1 MSAESTSGDFLERIQ
16 KLSPK
21 RLALLAAELERR
33 LAARETNTVE
43 PIAVIGLSCRIPGPV
58 DTPDAFWGLLA
69 NGTDAIEEIP
79 SVRWDADAF
88 YDPRPGTPGK
98 TNSKWG
104 GFVDNIDRFDAAF
117 FGISPKEA
125 VGMDPQ
131 QRMLLEVS
139 WEALENAGIRA
150 DLLNGSSTGV
160 FVGMSTNDYGSLLA
174 MSGDS
179 ALDAYSGSG
188 VARSVAAGRLSYF
201 LGLKG
206 PNLAVDTACS
216 SSAVALH
223 LACQTLRQKECR
235 LALAGGVNAL
245 LVPQVTITLAQAQML
260 AGDGRC
266 KTFSQSA
273 DGFVRSEGCG
283 MLVLKRL
290 SDAQED
296 RDRIL
301 GVIRG
306 SAINHDGRSS
316 GLTAP
321 NGPSQ
326 EAVIRA
332 ALKQA
337 GVEPGD
343 VDYLEAHGTG
353 TVLGDAIELGA
364 LGTVFGAKRT
374 TAADLMIGSVKTN
387 IGHMEAAAGAAGVIK
402 VLLALEHACIPPHL
416 HVSEGRENEALRG
429 QPLRIPLSA
438 TPWPAGKRAR
448 IAGVSSFG
456 FSGTNAHIVIEEAAP
471 LSIESN
477 GPNVAEIITVSAKD
491 KDALLEL
498 CSRHA
503 GYLRRHSNTSLADF
517 AFTLNAGRSHFQHR
531 VAFVV
536 GSIEEAADQ
545 LEAITGRNLED
556 QRSYRFIAGYEQPSI
571 GFLFTGQGSQY
582 PGMGRALYAQ
592 SSAFR
597 SALDDCDRILEGKLT
612 YRLSAVLCGEK
623 SVEPNLI
630 HETAWTQ
637 PALFA
642 FEYALAMLWRSW
654 GVQPSVVL
662 GHSLGEL
669 VAACIAGVFSL
680 EEGLILAYERGRLM
694 GGLPQSGAM
703 LAVRAGESEIAE
715 WIRPLQGLSIAAV
728 NGSRNA
734 VVSGTSEQIEQLQ
747 ELLAARNVVSQRLTV
762 SHAFHSA
769 LMEPILDEFERQAAK
784 VTYTA
789 PQIPMVSNVSGRI
802 HSSADRID
810 AAYWRRHIR
819 ATVRFS
825 QGLSSLMEQR
835 PAALLE
841 IGPEPVLLGM
851 AKPALPQPS
860 IPCLGSL
867 RRGREAGQS
876 MHEALRELYL
886 LGAAIDW
893 NQVYRDRIA
902 RKLALPT
909 YPFQRKRYWVTFP
922 VKPVTAAVAPVLS
935 PRVPFDPMLY
945 TTEWQSAESHP
956 LLTPGQLLDA
966 AEETI
971 DATSA
976 NRERSQVL
984 AAYDDFLP
992 RVDRLCTTYVLQTL
1006 CRLGLDPLEGVRVS
1020 RDGLPASLGVQPEHR
1035 RLMER
1040 LFAILEEDGIV
1051 FQVGDAWVFKS
1062 VPLADSRSEHASVA
1076 AEFPMFSGELN
1087 FLGQASHLAEVMQG
1101 RMSPLDAL
1109 FPNGSFSLAERV
1121 YRDAP
1126 ASQMFN
1132 RAVAEVVKRAVDAY
1146 SRERLV
1152 KVTEVGAG
1160 TGSTTSQ
1167 ILPLLDGKNVE
1178 YLFTDV
1184 SPAFCDAGRRKFAK
1198 FPFMRY
1204 AVLDLE
1210 TDGGEHAAF
1219 AENSD
1224 IIVAANVLHAT
1235 ADLKQALQRMRRML
1249 RPDGCLVIFEVTA
1262 PQRFGDLTTGMTK
1275 GWWHYKD
1282 ASLRRNYP
1290 LIGRQQWMELL
1301 TECGFRCSALAADGP
1316 LKTLTQRHTI
1326 LVAQPCETTLQA
1338 ASVLLVNGSAVS
1350 ETLSSALQTAGC
1362 VVHRLDSSFNPP
1374 SPSDAAVSYSS
1385 KPQGDPLREWLR
1397 GATGSS
1403 AIVMELPEAP
1413 NEQSVPESALNNAVA
1428 ALELVQAVVE
1438 EGSARGTIWLLTRSA
1453 ANDTQTGMHLSST
1466 TLDAM
1471 AKTARL
1477 EHPELSIRW
1486 VDLPSTPAEKDL
1498 ARLSELIRGGTSEHS
1513 LAVRE
1518 GKVFAPR
1525 LVSLSA
1531 ITARDTERCNLV
1543 PHAIYLVTGAYGG
1556 LGFRTVQWMVERGAA
1571 SIVMVGRRQPSSQ
1584 IREQIA
1590 KLREAGTRIYDLVG
1604 DISERSDVESIFR
1617 RISETGLDLR
1627 GVIHAAGT
1635 LKDGTV
1641 LQQTREQFAT
1651 VFKPKVYGGW
1661 LLHEF
1666 SRQSPL
1672 DFFVLYGSAASV
1684 LGSAGQSNHAAANG
1698 FLDGLSRLR
1707 RRQGLPSTT
1716 IAWGAWSEIGA
1727 ASHLTDLGRAGR
1739 LGLSAFSS
1747 EKGIELLEQAIC
1759 SGRAEVA
1766 ALPIDWQIYLS
1777 PGKVQCDWPLFAG
1790 MSVQAS
1796 DDHSSSNPPLQD
1808 RRLALKSLLER
1819 APAENRLHVIKEYV
1833 RPRVAEVLRLDSG
1846 AAFREDQQLAEL
1858 GLDSLMALELKNELQ
1873 VALGITLPAN
1883 FFFEYPSLNLAA
1895 TFVNARLA
1903 AADGSSRPDS
1913 SEFEEL
1919 TI

>member
-1 MSAESTSGDFLERIQ
+1 MSAESTPGEFLERIQ

-58 DTPDAFWGLLA
+58 DTPDAFWDLLVS
-69 NGTDAIEEIP
+69 GTDAIEEIP
-79 SVRWDADAF
+79 AVRWEADAF
-88 YDPRPGTPGK
+88 YDPQPGTPGK
-98 TNSKWG
+98 TNTKWG

-117 FGISPKEA
+117 FGVSPKEA

-139 WEALENAGIRA
+139 WEAIENAGVRA
-150 DLLNGSSTGV
+150 DLLNESPTGV
-160 FVGMSTNDYGSLLA
+160 FVGMSTNDYASLLG
-174 MSGDS
+174 MLGDS
-179 ALDAYSGSG
+179 SLDAYSGSG
-188 VARSVAAGRLSYF
+188 VARSVAAGRLSYL

-223 LACQTLRQKECR
+223 LACQSLRQKECR

-245 LVPQVTITLAQAQML
+245 LVPQITITLAQAHML

-290 SDAQED
+290 FDAQED

-306 SAINHDGRSS
+306 SSINHDGRSS

-337 GVEPGD
+337 GVEPED
-343 VDYLEAHGTG
+343 VDYIETHGTG

-364 LGTVFGAKRT
+364 LGTVFGTKRT
-374 TAADLMIGSVKTN
+374 AVADLMIGSVKTN
-387 IGHMEAAAGAAGVIK
+387 IGHLEAAAGAAGVIK
-402 VLLALEHACIPPHL
+402 VLLALEHECIPPHL
-416 HVSEGRENEALRG
+416 HVPEGRENEALRR
-429 QPLRIPLSA
+429 QPLRIPRSA
-438 TPWPAGKRAR
+438 TPWPRGKRAR

-456 FSGTNAHIVIEEAAP
+456 FSGTNAHIVIEEASP

-503 GYLRRHSNTSLADF
+503 RYLRRHSNASLANF

-531 VAFVV
+531 VALVT
-536 GSIEEAADQ
+536 GSIAEAADQ
-545 LEAITGRNLED
+545 LEAITGNLED
-556 QRSYRFIAGYEQPSI
+556 HPAYRFIAGYEQPSI

-582 PGMGRALYAQ
+582 PGMARGLYTQ
-592 SSAFR
+592 SGAFR
-597 SALDDCDRILEGKLT
+597 SALDDCDRILEGKLA
-612 YRLSAVLCGEK
+612 YRLHAVLCGDK
-623 SVEPNLI
+623 SVPPDLI

-654 GVQPSVVL
+654 GVQPSIVL
-662 GHSLGEL
+662 GHSLGEY

-694 GGLPQSGAM
+694 GGLPQNGAM

-715 WIRPLQGLSIAAV
+715 MLRPLKGLSIAAL
-728 NGSRNA
+728 NGSQNA
-734 VVSGTSEQIEQLQ
+734 VVSGASEQIGRLYD
-747 ELLAARNVVSQRLTV
+747 LLSARNVVSQRLTV

-769 LMEPILDEFERQAAK
+769 LMEPILDEFELEAAK
-784 VTYTA
+784 LSYRS

-802 HSSADRID
+802 HSSRGRIN
-810 AAYWRRHIR
+810 ASYWRRHIR
-819 ATVRFS
+819 DTVRFS
-825 QGLSSLMEQR
+825 EGFSSLMEQR

-841 IGPEPVLLGM
+841 IGPDPVLLGM
-851 AKPALPQPS
+851 AKPVLSQPS
-860 IPCLGSL
+860 IPCLPSL
-867 RRGREAGQS
+867 RRGREAWQS

-893 NQVYRDRIA
+893 NQVYRDRTA

-909 YPFQRKRYWVTFP
+909 YPFQRKRHWVTLP
-922 VKPVTAAVAPVLS
+922 AKAVTADVALVS
-935 PRVPFDPMLY
+935 SERSVFDPMLY
-945 TTEWQSAESHP
+945 TTEWQTVPQPAELHHA
-956 LLTPGQLLDA
+956 LTPGQLLDA
-966 AEETI
+966 AENII
-971 DATSA
+971 DAASA
-976 NRERSQVL
+976 NREKYQILS
-984 AAYDDFLP
+984 AYSDFLP
-992 RVDRLCTTYVLQTL
+992 RVDFLCTTYILETL
-1006 CRLGLDPLEGVRVS
+1006 RRLGLDTLAGVRVS
-1020 RDGLPASLGVQPEHR
+1020 RNDLPARLGVRPEHR
-1035 RLMER
+1035 RLVER

-1051 FQVGDAWVFKS
+1051 VQSEDAWVFKS
-1062 VPLADSRSEHASVA
+1062 IPLADSRNEHASLA
-1076 AEFPMFSGELN
+1076 AEFPMFSAELN
-1087 FLGQASHLAEVMQG
+1087 FLGQAAHLPEVMQG
-1101 RMSPLDAL
+1101 KMSPLEAL
-1109 FPNGSFSLAERV
+1109 FPGGSFSLAERI

-1126 ASQMFN
+1126 AAQMFN
-1132 RAVAEVVKRAVDAY
+1132 LAVGEVVKRAVDAY
-1146 SRERLV
+1146 SPEKIV

-1167 ILPLLDGKNVE
+1167 ILPLLNGKRVQ

-1184 SPAFCDAGRRKFAK
+1184 SPAFCDAGRRKFAN
-1198 FPFMRY
+1198 FPFVRY
-1204 AVLDLE
+1204 TTLDLE
-1210 TDGGEHAAF
+1210 ADGGDHSAF
-1219 AENSD
+1219 AEDSD
-1224 IIVAANVLHAT
+1224 VVVAANVLHAT
-1235 ADLKQALQRMRRML
+1235 ADLKQTLQRIRRML
-1249 RPDGCLVIFEVTA
+1249 RPDGSLIIFEVTA

-1282 ASLRRNYP
+1282 ASRRQNYP
-1290 LIGRQQWMELL
+1290 LIGRQPWIELL
-1301 TECGFRCSALAADGP
+1301 TECGFRCSALEADGP
-1316 LKTLTQRHTI
+1316 FKTLTQRHTI
-1326 LVAQPCETTLQA
+1326 LVAQPDETNLQA
-1338 ASVLLVNGSAVS
+1338 NSPAVLLVNGSTTS
-1350 ETLSSALQTAGC
+1350 ETFAATLETAGC
-1362 VVHRLDSSFNPP
+1362 VVHRLET
-1374 SPSDAAVSYSS
+1374 SPSKSHCDL
-1385 KPQGDPLREWLR
+1385 LREWLR
-1397 GATGSS
+1397 GGTGSS
-1403 AIVMELPEAP
+1403 AIVMELAEAP
-1413 NEQSVPESALNNAVA
+1413 NEHSVPRCAVNNAVA
-1428 ALELVQAVVE
+1428 ALELVQAAVE
-1438 EGSARGTIWLLTRSA
+1438 EGSARRTIWLVTRGA
-1453 ANDTQTGMHLSST
+1453 ATDTQTGIDLSST
-1466 TLDAM
+1466 TVDAM

-1477 EHPELSIRW
+1477 EHPELSIRC
-1486 VDLPSTPAEKDL
+1486 VDLPSTPGEKDL
-1498 ARLSELIRGGTSEHS
+1498 ARLSKLVREGTSEHS
-1513 LAVRE
+1513 LAVRD
-1518 GKVFAPR
+1518 GKIVAPR
-1525 LVSLSA
+1525 LVSLNTISS
-1531 ITARDTERCNLV
+1531 RDTERCSLA

-1556 LGFRTVQWMVERGAA
+1556 LGFRTVQWMVERGAT
-1571 SIVMVGRRQPSSQ
+1571 SIVMVGRRQPPPP
-1584 IREQIA
+1584 IREQVA
-1590 KLREAGTRIYDLVG
+1590 RLRETGTRIYDLVG
-1604 DISERSDVESIFR
+1604 DISERSDVERIFR
-1617 RISETGLDLR
+1617 RIGEIGPDLR
-1627 GVIHAAGT
+1627 GIVHAAGT
-1635 LKDGTV
+1635 LKDGTL

-1651 VFKPKVYGGW
+1651 VFKPKVHGGW

-1707 RRQGLPSTT
+1707 QRQGLPSTT

-1727 ASHLTDLGRAGR
+1727 ASHVPDSGRGAR
-1739 LGLSAFSS
+1739 LGLGSFSP

-1766 ALPIDWQIYLS
+1766 ALPINWQVYLS
-1777 PGKVQCDWPLFAG
+1777 PGQIQCDWPLFASL
-1790 MSVQAS
+1790 SVPAR
-1796 DDHSSSNPPLQD
+1796 DDHSSSNRPLPD
-1808 RRLALKSLLER
+1808 RRLALKSLLEG
-1819 APAENRLHVIKEYV
+1819 APAENRLNVIKEYV

-1846 AAFREDQQLAEL
+1846 FAFREDQPLAEL

-1873 VALGITLPAN
+1873 VALGITLPVN
-1883 FFFEYPSLNLAA
+1883 LFFEYPSLNLAA
-1895 TFVNARLA
+1895 TFVNASLA
-1903 AADGSSRPDS
+1903 AADGSSRPQSNS
-1913 SEFEEL
+1913 SEYEEL